1 MATQVEDTLKLI
13 HSRMSITDDIGATVE
28 VSQVL
33 KLIYRDNQ

>member
-13 HSRMSITDDIGATVE
+13 HAQMSITDDIGETVD

-33 KLIYRDNQ
+33 KMIYRDNE

>member
-1 MATQVEDTLKLI
+1 MATQIEDALKLI
-13 HSRMSITDDIGATVE
+13 HVQMSITDDIGETVE

>member
-13 HSRMSITDDIGATVE
+13 HVQMSITDDIGVTVE